1 MAKSKSEPIPSNFE
15 DALSQLDSIV
25 EDLEGDAVPL
35 ADLVNQYDRGM
46 KLLEACQVKL
56 DEAKQRVATIGQPA
70 NQESASPTDLPE
82 SPSEDVKDELF

>member
-56 DEAKQRVATIGQPA
+56 DEAKQRVASIGQSA
-70 NQESASPTDLPE
+70 SVESASPTDMPE
-82 SPSEDVKDELF
+82 SPSEDVNDELF

>member
-46 KLLEACQVKL
+46 IYSKLA
-56 DEAKQRVATIGQPA
+56 R
-70 NQESASPTDLPE
+70 
-82 SPSEDVKDELF
+82 

>member
-1 MAKSKSEPIPSNFE
+1 MAKSKSDPIPANFE
-15 DALSQLDSIV
+15 DALSQLDMIV
-25 EDLEGDAVPL
+25 EELEGEAVPL

-56 DEAKQRVATIGQPA
+56 DEAKQRVATIGQSA
-70 NQESASPTDLPE
+70 NQDSVSPTDVPE